1 MKTRKKT
8 EKSGQQGTA
17 PRTKIYVVEDHP
29 VFREGMARL
38 IAGEEDFILC
48 GSAGD
53 AVTAREEIVRLKPDL
68 ALVDIELADED
79 GISLAQALHVRAP
92 ATRIVLI
99 SAYER
104 DDLADLISDSS
115 AVGFVPKRSLGAD
128 AIAAVLD
135 SA

>member
-1 MKTRKKT
+1 VTDVTSRCILVDDSEEFLASATRLL
-8 EKSGQQGTA
+8 ESQG
-17 PRTKIYVVEDHP
+17 I
-29 VFREGMARL
+29 
-38 IAGEEDFILC
+38 
-48 GSAGD
+48 
-53 AVTAREEIVRLKPDL
+53 EIVGRAMSGEAALELADRLSPDL